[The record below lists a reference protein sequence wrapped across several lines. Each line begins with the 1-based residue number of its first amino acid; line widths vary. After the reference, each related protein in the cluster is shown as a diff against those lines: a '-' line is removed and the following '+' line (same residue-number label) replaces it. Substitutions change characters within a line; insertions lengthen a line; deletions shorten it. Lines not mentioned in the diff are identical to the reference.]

1 MTTTQEITSTK
12 KKEQATQVLQIIQVA
27 NPIRI
32 MFYTFFGSPLC
43 ELMPINFN
51 FNSSLIL
58 ILG

>member
-1 MTTTQEITSTK
+1 MTTTQEITST